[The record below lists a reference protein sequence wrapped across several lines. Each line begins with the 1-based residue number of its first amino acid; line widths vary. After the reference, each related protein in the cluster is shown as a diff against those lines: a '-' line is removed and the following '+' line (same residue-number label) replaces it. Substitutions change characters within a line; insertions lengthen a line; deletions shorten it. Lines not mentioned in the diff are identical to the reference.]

1 MNCQYDFI
9 CYTSV
14 VLGCGCRCHG
24 LQMGSL
30 IFRGQLGPESSRKG
44 QQPRA
49 TPQSQSWVR
58 QAGGVRGHGQ
68 PLGSMLRK
76 VLGLQLLLEGAR
88 GRGRWREGGGSE
100 RGGKKDEGSVRDK
113 REQHRGRDGS
123 GVKKQI
129 ARGNEESMRRRRE
142 RERWEEREREREK
155 QTTQLSLGCAPQP
168 KRLLQR
174 ECIHDPF
181 PVSWERR
188 SSSHWCRPAL
198 TDGLGSSTATAFTN
212 EHGKIKENLNHLSWS
227 WWWKLNVIKI
237 EKIIRECLSHFPT
250 KWSAKKILKNIYAS
264 SCFSKPIPCKH
275 FPYYISLLI

>member
-142 RERWEEREREREK
+142 REMRGKGERERK
-155 QTTQLSLGCAPQP
+155 TNNTVKSWMCTTAKEAVTKGM
-168 KRLLQR
+168 
-174 ECIHDPF
+174 H
-181 PVSWERR
+181 SW
-188 SSSHWCRPAL
+188 
-198 TDGLGSSTATAFTN
+198 
-212 EHGKIKENLNHLSWS
+212 
-227 WWWKLNVIKI
+227 
-237 EKIIRECLSHFPT
+237 
-250 KWSAKKILKNIYAS
+250 
-264 SCFSKPIPCKH
+264 PIPSVLGAQK
-275 FPYYISLLI
+275 LLALVSTCSNGWVGEQHCYSVH